1 MPYLSPVFPIGLD
14 IAHSCGQAETFSVS
28 RYLPVSLEISLS
40 AQGVQSKQQTAL
52 PSLAAF
58 LNPGLQL
65 SLHTDRG
72 I

>member
-1 MPYLSPVFPIGLD
+1 
-14 IAHSCGQAETFSVS
+14 
-28 RYLPVSLEISLS
+28 LS

-52 PSLAAF
+52 PSWAAF

-65 SLHTDRG
+65 SLHTDWG